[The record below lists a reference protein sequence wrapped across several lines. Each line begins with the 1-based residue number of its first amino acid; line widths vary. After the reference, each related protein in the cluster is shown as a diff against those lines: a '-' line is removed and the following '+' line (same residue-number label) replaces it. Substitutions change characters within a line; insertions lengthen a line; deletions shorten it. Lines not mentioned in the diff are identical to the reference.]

1 MAIRVDIK
9 DYCAECC
16 DFEPDVTKPE
26 RSTLY
31 ADSMGERKTMVMQTD
46 TIVRCKYRNRCEAI
60 KRFLEK
66 QKEDKE

>member
-1 MAIRVDIK
+1 MAIRVDVR

-16 DFEPDVTKPE
+16 DFEADVMKPE
-26 RSTLY
+26 RSTLIL
-31 ADSMGERKTMVMQTD
+31 DGRKTMVMQTD

-66 QKEDKE
+66 QKEPVL

>member
-1 MAIRVDIK
+1 MSILIDVK

-26 RSTLY
+26 RSTLFF
-31 ADSMGERKTMVMQTD
+31 DRMGEQKTMVMQTD

-60 KRFLEK
+60 KRFIDK
-66 QKEDKE
+66 QKEDRG

>member
-1 MAIRVDIK
+1 MAIRIDVK

-31 ADSMGERKTMVMQTD
+31 FESMGEQKNMVLQTD

-60 KRFLEK
+60 KRYLEK